1 MALGKIGWAV
11 VGGLDATI
19 GVQVLRS
26 KEAKKVYTVA
36 TAAVL
41 REKDTIMKNVTEIR
55 EECSDIYADAVEM
68 NEKRAAEQEQIIA
81 DRDAKKAE
89 ECCCGEEEKCCCE
102 DAETQ
107 EA

>member
-11 VGGLDATI
+11 VGGLVATI

-81 DRDAKKAE
+81 DRAAKKAE

-102 DAETQ
+102 EAETQ